1 MNLGP
6 LIAALIAVESGGR
19 DNAVGDGG
27 AAIGALQIHRS
38 VVVDVNRIAGT
49 QYTHQQMT
57 NRIAARRVCEIYLS
71 RYVTEKRIG
80 RKPTVADFAKVWNS
94 GPDGFKKTCSDR
106 YALKVQSQ
114 IAKQND
120 NNIEKRKTVSNR

>member
-6 LIAALIAVESGGR
+6 LIAALITVESNGR

-27 AAIGALQIHRS
+27 AAIGALQIHKS

-49 QYTHQQMT
+49 SYTHQQMT
-57 NRIAARRVCEIYLS
+57 NRIAARKVCEIYL
-71 RYVTEKRIG
+71 RHYVTEKRIG

-106 YALKVQSQ
+106 YASKVQLQ
-114 IAKQND
+114 AAKQND
-120 NNIEKRKTVSNR
+120 SDIEKWKTVSSR